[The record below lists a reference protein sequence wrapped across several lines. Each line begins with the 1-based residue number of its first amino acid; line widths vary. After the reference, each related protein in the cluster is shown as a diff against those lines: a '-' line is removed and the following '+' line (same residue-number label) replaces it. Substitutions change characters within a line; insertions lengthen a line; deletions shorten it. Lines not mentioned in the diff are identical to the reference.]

1 MFTFLHLYL
10 IPPSDKLLIKSDIW
24 NPMGDTL
31 ADNLERVESSSN
43 NISSEE
49 NSTFN
54 DPNSSLNRSFN
65 ETLGRLI
72 DDFPNSLSKIV
83 HKYIRIT
90 QNIYGSRYFVYFFE
104 NLFPVELSSLI
115 DKLKQIDI
123 FLIKPWQFDLR
134 FRNIGQ
140 GSSKQSNNSVDNN
153 ITPRG
158 RFDTERKFNNK
169 FTNFNL
175 PDKNRFIPRYL
186 FLNPLKFLSIWSVC
200 FIQFHRLFLIRSIKF
215 LCHIVHLTN
224 NLIIQF
230 ETDRFNCHPEIIELC
245 YFIAL

>member
-90 QNIYGSRYFVYFFE
+90 QNIDRSRYFVYFFE

-123 FLIKPWQFDLR
+123 FLIKPW
-134 FRNIGQ
+134 
-140 GSSKQSNNSVDNN
+140 
-153 ITPRG
+153 
-158 RFDTERKFNNK
+158 
-169 FTNFNL
+169 
-175 PDKNRFIPRYL
+175 
-186 FLNPLKFLSIWSVC
+186 
-200 FIQFHRLFLIRSIKF
+200 
-215 LCHIVHLTN
+215 
-224 NLIIQF
+224 
-230 ETDRFNCHPEIIELC
+230 
-245 YFIAL
+245 